1 MKERKKGFA
10 AKKMVI
16 SQAEVTIFNMKVLN
30 FFILKEHFSQN
41 KMDHIG

>member
-16 SQAEVTIFNMKVLN
+16 SQVEVTIFNMKVLN
-30 FFILKEHFSQN
+30 FLF
-41 KMDHIG
+41 